1 MQKSVKVLLTAV
13 IAVSMCAAM
22 AGCGESDD
30 KGKTAPI
37 STVSTEESAVS
48 DTESSEEISEEESD
62 ENEEFA
68 GTTKEKASALAVSEA
83 SKSFRAIYAA
93 QKNDGEDVW
102 KIILADESNSMLIAY
117 VKGEECSFDTIEE
130 KVFANTTESG
140 AVSTAL
146 SNAGDGVWTA
156 EETQMITYP
165 NKKEFWQITLKS
177 DSGDFK
183 RFYINDADCFES
195 VDENGNVK
203 E

>member
-48 DTESSEEISEEESD
+48 DTERSEEISEEESD

-165 NKKEFWQITLKS
+165 NKKEFWQVTLKS